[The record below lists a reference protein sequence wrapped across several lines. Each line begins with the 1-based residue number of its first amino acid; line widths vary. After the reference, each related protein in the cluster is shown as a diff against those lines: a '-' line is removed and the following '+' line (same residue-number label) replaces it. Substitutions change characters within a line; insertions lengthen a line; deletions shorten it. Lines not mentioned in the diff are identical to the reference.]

1 MAIAALNSLYV
12 IIASATS
19 GGTAPGGSTAPTG
32 CTLSTPS
39 DISGFI
45 TGIDQ
50 GVEVDS
56 IDATSMGSGGFR
68 AFVLGLRS
76 GQLNLTMMNDYAA
89 SQLNSLIGL
98 NGSVRAVGSSSLLY
112 VEVRPT
118 SGARSSTN
126 PGFVCAVLN
135 RNFQT
140 FSGSVGELPMVSW
153 QPQITGG
160 FAELTA

>member
-1 MAIAALNSLYV
+1 MAIAALNGLYV
-12 IIASATS
+12 IIAAATS
-19 GGTAPGGSTAPTG
+19 GGTAPGGVTAPTG

-39 DISGFI
+39 DLSPFI

-50 GVEVDS
+50 GVEVDPV
-56 IDATSMGSGGFR
+56 DTTSFGSGGYK

-76 GQLNLTMMNDYAA
+76 GQLNLTLMNDYAA
-89 SQLNSLIGL
+89 SQVNSWIGL

-112 VEVRPT
+112 VEVRP
-118 SGARSSTN
+118 SSAARSSSN
-126 PGFVCAVLN
+126 PAFVCAVLN